1 MSRALLL
8 IDIQEGMDSPLW
20 GARNNPDAEDNAARL
35 LAAFRDSGAPVFHV
49 HHFSKRPA
57 SPLHPDNGG
66 TAIKPVVAPREGEP
80 VYSKDTNSAF
90 IGTTLEADL
99 RAAGVT
105 GVVIAGL
112 STPQCISTS
121 VRMAANLGFDTW
133 LAHDACAAF
142 ETHAGYDWAEDLP
155 RMSAEE
161 IHRME
166 VSVLHGEFC
175 RAMATDA
182 ILGALA

>member
-8 IDIQEGMDSPLW
+8 IDIQEGMDSPLL
-20 GARNNPDAEDNAARL
+20 GARNNPDAEYNAARL
-35 LAAFRDSGAPVFHV
+35 LAAFRSSGAGVFHV
-49 HHFSKRPA
+49 RHLSRNPE
-57 SPLHPDNGG
+57 SPLHPGNGG
-66 TAIKPVVAPREGEP
+66 TAIKPLVAPREGETI
-80 VYSKDTNSAF
+80 YSKATNSAF
-90 IGTTLEADL
+90 IGTDLETDL
-99 RAAGVT
+99 RAADVT

-133 LAHDACAAF
+133 LAHDACAAYDR
-142 ETHAGYDWAEDLP
+142 HAAYDWAEGLQP
-155 RMSAEE
+155 MCAEE

-175 RAMATDA
+175 RAMTTDA
-182 ILGALA
+182 ILEAIS

>member
-1 MSRALLL
+1 MTRALLL

-35 LAAFRDSGAPVFHV
+35 LAAFRASGLPVFHV
-49 HHFSKRPA
+49 YHLSTRPA

-66 TAIKPVVAPREGEP
+66 TAIKAVVAPREGEP
-80 VYSKDTNSAF
+80 VYSKQTNSAF
-90 IGTTLEADL
+90 IGTALEADL
-99 RAAGVT
+99 RQAGVE
-105 GVVIAGL
+105 GLVIAGL

-142 ETHAGYDWAEDLP
+142 ETHAGYDWAEGIAP
-155 RMSAEE
+155 MSAGE

-175 RAMATDA
+175 RAMATDT
-182 ILGALA
+182 IIGALA

>member
-8 IDIQEGMDSPLW
+8 IDIQEGMDSPLL
-20 GARNNPDAEDNAARL
+20 GARNNPDAELEAARL
-35 LAAFRDSGAPVFHV
+35 LAAFRASDAPVFHV
-49 HHFSKRPA
+49 RHLSERAA

-66 TAIKPVVAPREGEP
+66 TAIKAVVAPREGEP
-80 VYSKDTNSAF
+80 VYSKTTNSAF
-90 IGTTLEADL
+90 IGTGLDADL
-99 RAAGVT
+99 RAAGVNS
-105 GVVIAGL
+105 VVIAGL

-121 VRMAANLGFDTW
+121 VRMAANLGFETW

-142 ETHAGYDWAEDLP
+142 ESHAEYDWAEGLSP
-155 RMSAEE
+155 MSAEE

-175 RAMATDA
+175 RAMTTDA
-182 ILGALA
+182 ILEAVS

>member
-1 MSRALLL
+1 MTRALIL

-20 GARNNPDAEDNAARL
+20 GARNNPDAETHAARL
-35 LAAFRDSGAPVFHV
+35 LAAFRASGAPLAHIQ
-49 HHFSKRPA
+49 HFSTRPD

-66 TAIKPVVAPREGEP
+66 NAIKAIVAPEEGET
-80 VYSKDTNSAF
+80 VFGKQTNSAF
-90 IGTTLEADL
+90 IGTPLETHLHDL
-99 RAAGVT
+99 GVT

-142 ETHAGYDWAEDLP
+142 ETHAGYGWNPDAP
-155 RMSAEE
+155 RLTAQQ
-161 IHRME
+161 IHDSE
-166 VSVLHGEFC
+166 VSILHGEFC
-175 RAMATDA
+175 QAMTTDA
-182 ILGALA
+182 ILEALA